1 MTFRGVT
8 LSISLFPP
16 VVGIVGD
23 VIVDVDGCIGLHDYV
38 IALPVSVDDAV
49 GYVRKVAAVILAAV
63 NLDGAAGELQP
74 AIIDIFCRE
83 CHIISL
89 LF

>member
-1 MTFRGVT
+1 MM
-8 LSISLFPP
+8 LFPP

-38 IALPVSVDDAV
+38 IALPVGVDDAV
-49 GYVRKVAAVILAAV
+49 WYVRQVAAVILAAV

-74 AIIDIFCRE
+74 AVIDVFCRK
-83 CHIISL
+83 CHNVYP
-89 LF
+89 LFRHE